1 MHREP
6 TIAIRDVLG
15 EISFLRQ
22 LVENLSFDQFKNDL
36 LAVRGAAYSVQTISE
51 AVRHIPAEWLADF
64 PLEPWSGI
72 RGAGNKIRHEY
83 FRLNE
88 AILWEIIQTDCPS
101 LEVVMTAMLAKHST
115 P

>member
-6 TIAIRDVLG
+6 SIAIGDVLG
-15 EISFLRQ
+15 EIAFLRK
-22 LVENLSFDQFKNDL
+22 LVAKLSFDQFKNDS
-36 LAVRGAAYSVQTISE
+36 LAVRGAAYAVQTISE

-64 PLEPWSGI
+64 PQEPWSGI

-101 LEVVMTAMLAKHST
+101 LEVVMYAMLARHPK